1 MKQSSH
7 SVKWGTSVRVAVLSL
22 SWLLAIAMPARA
34 VEWPKQITIVVPFP
48 PGASNDTFARII
60 AQKLGPKLGATI
72 IVDNKP
78 GAAGS
83 IGATHVARSAPN
95 GATLMLISSTFTGN
109 SAIQPKLPFDPVA
122 SFVPVAQ
129 LAQGPM
135 ILAVGK
141 DAPFSSVAELIAAA
155 RSEKGKLNFGT
166 AGVGSINHMA
176 SELLN
181 AAAKV
186 EMTHVPY
193 RGISNAVTDLMS
205 GQIQMVIASFPSIAG
220 LMTSGK
226 VRGLAV
232 TSAAPSSFA
241 PDLPAVAATLPGY
254 DVDLWWGVFA
264 PAGLPEAMVDQL
276 NQLIRAIIME
286 PDMRERFAQ
295 EGAMA
300 TPVSSAEFAAIV
312 RADLD
317 KWRKIARERNIVGN

>member
-7 SVKWGTSVRVAVLSL
+7 SVKWGKSARVAVLSL
-22 SWLLAIAMPARA
+22 SWLVAIAMPARA
-34 VEWPKQITIVVPFP
+34 AEWPKQITIVVPFP
-48 PGASNDTFARII
+48 PGASNDTFARLI
-60 AQKLGPKLGATI
+60 AQKLGPQLGATI

-83 IGATHVARSAPN
+83 IGAAHVARSAPN
-95 GATLMLISSTFTGN
+95 GATLMLISSSFTGN
-109 SAIQPKLPFDPVA
+109 SAIQPKLPFDPLA
-122 SFVPVAQ
+122 SFVAVTQ
-129 LAQGPM
+129 LAKGPM

-141 DAPFSSVAELIAAA
+141 DAPFNSVAELVDAA
-155 RSEKGKLNFGT
+155 RIEKGKLNFGT

-181 AAAKV
+181 AGGKV

-193 RGISNAVTDLMS
+193 RGISNAITDLMS

-220 LMTSGK
+220 LMTGGK

-241 PDLPAVAATLPGY
+241 PELPAVSATLPGY
-254 DVDLWWGVFA
+254 DVDLWWGIFA
-264 PAGLPEAMVDQL
+264 PAGLPTPMVDQL

-295 EGAMA
+295 EGAVP
-300 TPVSSAEFAAIV
+300 TPISSSEFSEIV

>member
-1 MKQSSH
+1 MAQADH
-7 SVKWGTSVRVAVLSL
+7 HC
-22 SWLLAIAMPARA
+22 RA
-34 VEWPKQITIVVPFP
+34 VSAGCE
-48 PGASNDTFARII
+48 NDTFARII
-60 AQKLGPKLGATI
+60 AQKLEPQLGATI

-95 GATLMLISSTFTGN
+95 GATLMLISSTFTGS
-109 SAIQPKLPFDPVA
+109 SAIQRKLPFDPVA

-129 LAQGPM
+129 LAKGPM

-141 DAPFSSVAELIAAA
+141 DAPFNSVAELIAAA
-155 RSEKGKLNFGT
+155 RNEKGKLNFGT

-220 LMTSGK
+220 LMTGGK

-241 PDLPAVAATLPGY
+241 PNLPAVAATLPGY
-254 DVDLWWGVFA
+254 DVDLWWGIFA
-264 PAGLPEAMVDQL
+264 PAGLPTPMIDQL

-295 EGAMA
+295 EGAVP
-300 TPVSSAEFAAIV
+300 TPVSSAEFAATV

-317 KWRKIARERNIVGN
+317 KWRKIAQERNIVGN